1 MALRPVRVSQLNGY
15 IKRVL
20 ETDPLL
26 GSVSVIGEISNL
38 KYHSSGHVYFSLKDE
53 NSTINCFL
61 HAAKVCEL
69 RYELNEGMEIIADS
83 YISVYEAGGR
93 YSLKIR
99 DIEVSGRGDLAIAF
113 EKLKEKLQ
121 KEGLF
126 DPEKKKP
133 VPDFACR
140 VAVVTSSTGAAVN
153 DIIRTVK
160 LQNDMTDI
168 LIYPVPV
175 QGADAARNIAAAIN
189 DINMNMNN
197 IDVIIAARGGG
208 SIEDL
213 WAFNEETVARA
224 IFLSHIPVISAV
236 GHETDFTIA
245 DFVADVRA
253 ATPTAAA
260 QIAVPDTVQ
269 LKRHIKELAESLNIS
284 LSNIVRYKETQLR
297 QHDISRFSQIMM
309 QRVEMGFSRI
319 SHLTESIFYD
329 LNARITEFEHAC
341 EKQKETILSMDPTA
355 IMSRGYAAVIDSDRK
370 FIRDTGD
377 LYKNKHITIVF
388 ADGEADTCVTDIR
401 RIKNGS

>member
-93 YSLKIR
+93 YSLNIR

-370 FIRDTGD
+370 LIRDTGD

>member
-1 MALRPVRVSQLNGY
+1 MIP
-15 IKRVL
+15 K
-20 ETDPLL
+20 
-26 GSVSVIGEISNL
+26 
-38 KYHSSGHVYFSLKDE
+38 
-53 NSTINCFL
+53 
-61 HAAKVCEL
+61 
-69 RYELNEGMEIIADS
+69 
-83 YISVYEAGGR
+83 
-93 YSLKIR
+93 
-99 DIEVSGRGDLAIAF
+99 
-113 EKLKEKLQ
+113 
-121 KEGLF
+121 
-126 DPEKKKP
+126 KKKP